1 MAAGQTDPQP
11 DKERDMTDKK
21 TALVTGAA
29 GGMGAAISRRLSDDG
44 FRVVMTDLAAE
55 GLEIAAKQVVGA
67 ETVVADLGS
76 PEGRAALVE
85 MADGPFALVNNAGIF
100 STKPAMELSAE
111 DFHRMYDINTVA
123 AFELCKLAV
132 KSMRQ
137 AGGGRIV
144 NIASRSFLGAVQV
157 AHYAASKGAMVTLT
171 RCLALELAGDNIL
184 VNAVAPGVI
193 DTPILLGWD
202 VEERAKLAS
211 YQPLGRI
218 GQPEDVANIVSM
230 LASPGT
236 DYITGQ
242 VIVVDGGRSVGSGN
256 V

>member
-1 MAAGQTDPQP
+1 
-11 DKERDMTDKK
+11 MTDKK

-29 GGMGAAISRRLSDDG
+29 GGMGVAISQRLSDDG
-44 FRVVMTDLAAE
+44 FSVVMTDMVKE
-55 GLEIAAKQVVGA
+55 GLETAALQVKGA
-67 ETVVADLGS
+67 KSIVADLGS
-76 PEGRAALVE
+76 PEGRASLMDAV
-85 MADGPFALVNNAGIF
+85 DGPFALINNAGIF
-100 STKPAMELSAE
+100 STKPAMDLSAE

-132 KSMRQ
+132 QSMGTL
-137 AGGGRIV
+137 GGGRIV
-144 NIASRSFLGAVQV
+144 NIASRSFLGGVQV

-171 RCLALELAGDNIL
+171 RCLALELADANIL

-193 DTPILLGWD
+193 DTPILLSWD
-202 VEERAKLAS
+202 DEERAKLAS

-218 GQPEDVANIVSM
+218 GQPKDVANIVSM
-230 LASPGT
+230 LASPTT

-242 VIVVDGGRSVGSGN
+242 VIVVDGGRSVGGGN

>member
-1 MAAGQTDPQP
+1 
-11 DKERDMTDKK
+11 MTDKK

-29 GGMGAAISRRLSDDG
+29 GGMGAAISRRLSEDG
-44 FRVVMTDLAAE
+44 FRVVMTDLVSE
-55 GLEIAAKQVVGA
+55 GLEIAAAQVDGA
-67 ETVVADLGS
+67 ETMVADLAL
-76 PEGRAALVE
+76 PADRAALIDCAGE
-85 MADGPFALVNNAGIF
+85 TFALINNAGIF
-100 STKPAMELSAE
+100 STKPALELSAE
-111 DFHRMYDINTVA
+111 DFRRMYEINTIA
-123 AFELCKLAV
+123 AFELTKLVAEG
-132 KSMRQ
+132 MQ
-137 AGGGRIV
+137 ANGGGRIV

-171 RCLALELAGDNIL
+171 RCLALELASDNIL

-193 DTPILLGWD
+193 DTPILLGWNA
-202 VEERAKLAS
+202 EERAKLAS

-230 LASPGT
+230 LASPRT

-242 VIVVDGGRSVGSGN
+242 VIVVDGGRSVGGGN